1 MDGGPGAMMDDDDDN
16 GGLDKWRL
24 LMADRDKACFCS
36 SSWVGVPGV
45 SVAASEV
52 VVDADAGETRC
63 SCSLSRWWSI
73 LSSGGLQRVRV
84 DGQSLH

>member
-1 MDGGPGAMMDDDDDN
+1 
-16 GGLDKWRL
+16 
-24 LMADRDKACFCS
+24 MADRDKACFCS

-63 SCSLSRWWSI
+63 SCSLTLSRW
-73 LSSGGLQRVRV
+73 
-84 DGQSLH
+84 